1 MSKVIERKRVP
12 LDQEFLIQGG
22 CPMCETGS
30 LLVQF
35 ESWEECYEEIGQGL
49 MKGMDLTRVECSNEV
64 DLDDPEWDDFQSWH
78 NDMPYVN
85 WLPRITLIE
94 ELLNKMYMF
103 DESIKESEP
112 IILTLCLPVEA
123 NLKIQNKLEYSKQN
137 INRNLVN

>member
-1 MSKVIERKRVP
+1 
-12 LDQEFLIQGG
+12 
-22 CPMCETGS
+22 MCETGS

-35 ESWEECYEEIGQGL
+35 ESWEECYEEIGHGL